1 MEPVD
6 NMKFPWRLLL
16 LLFASALVR
25 VDAAEQA
32 AQTIDWS
39 APANFG
45 QLRHDYGWRDDYDAV
60 CVAGRPSEELA
71 DSVVT
76 REYQKTVDLTTGWLQ
91 QCPVDIKAHL
101 YRSLALAGLGRNA
114 EAATHKKWVKGLLDS
129 IFASGDGKT
138 AETAYVTISVPEEYA
153 VVGSLNLRVKSQG
166 LVTNPLRDAL
176 SVMAEDGSERTIFF
190 NPEAHF
196 ARIGKYVKHRSE
208 GAGK

>member
-6 NMKFPWRLLL
+6 DMKIPWRLLL

-25 VDAAEQA
+25 VEATEEVAE
-32 AQTIDWS
+32 TIDWS

-45 QLRHDYGWRDDYDAV
+45 QLRHDYGWRDDYNAV
-60 CVAGRPSEELA
+60 CVAGRPSKELA
-71 DSVVT
+71 DSVVA
-76 REYQKTVDLTTGWLQ
+76 REYQKTVELTAGWLQ
-91 QCPVDIKAHL
+91 KCPVDIGAHL
-101 YRSLALAGLGRNA
+101 YRSFALAGLGRNA
-114 EAATHKKWVKGLLDS
+114 EATTHKKWVKGLLDS

-166 LVTNPLRDAL
+166 LLTNPLRDAL
-176 SVMAEDGSERTIFF
+176 TVTAEDGSERTIFF

-196 ARIGKYVKHRSE
+196 ARIGMYDKRRSE